1 MVTIVCELV
10 PSRIPIGL
18 VVSWYS
24 FLLGIPEIGLVS
36 SWYSEAKSWFLY
48 HIATVFT
55 QTLYL
60 QRLHLK
66 YLLTLFTVSA

>member
-1 MVTIVCELV
+1 MVTLVCELV
-10 PSRIPIGL
+10 PSRIPIEL

-66 YLLTLFTVSA
+66 YMLTLFTVSA